1 MLIKTILFSL
11 LSSPALA
18 GLLNPAHYA
27 AHLERRAADIC
38 GKKGYD
44 RGASNYDY
52 DSSGK
57 FSTLADC
64 SKRCLASSQCLSF
77 GYGGKECMLFSVAL
91 ANNFDDDSGSTDTY
105 YDRGCSILGPQPN
118 PAQPSTSSSVKTSTT
133 SKTTSATSKA
143 QVALSMPSS
152 SSTKAITPSAAALTS
167 STTRSLTTSS
177 SPTSTIS
184 TALQSS
190 SGLSS
195 STSTSTAPAST
206 VSYYPGCKASD
217 FKQTFEITSLSWFNS
232 TNNLDCVGGKANF
245 DSSAK
250 VCVDTATNTLCDP
263 SKAGSPSTCT
273 CQAYCTPTAPS
284 AAFQPPGYGPP
295 DTISVSIAD
304 FAYPTCTQSNPQTP
318 ATGIGALGLA
328 EVGDGNVGCGPNHN
342 YLNFF
347 GDSNPGHEQGRVLF
361 IPGASCQ
368 GHLALYEATFPLSCS
383 RDGGGNATC
392 VPKTLPVAVSLTR
405 FSVGQCSSCS
415 GSLIQ

>member
-1 MLIKTILFSL
+1 MFTKAVLFSF
-11 LSSPALA
+11 LSSSALA
-18 GLLNPAHYA
+18 GVLNAAHHA
-27 AHLERRAADIC
+27 AHLDRRAADIC

-52 DSSGK
+52 DDSGK

-91 ANNFDDDSGSTDTY
+91 ANNFDADSGSTDTY
-105 YDRGCSILGPQPN
+105 YDRGCSILGSQPN
-118 PAQPSTSSSVKTSTT
+118 PQQNPVKTSTT
-133 SKTTSATSKA
+133 SKVSTTSKA
-143 QVALSMPSS
+143 QVALSSLK
-152 SSTKAITPSAAALTS
+152 TTTPSAVAPTS
-167 STTRSLTTSS
+167 STARSLSTSS
-177 SPTSTIS
+177 SPASSIS
-184 TALQSS
+184 TAIQSS
-190 SGLSS
+190 SGFSSSGFSS

-217 FKQTFEITSLSWFNS
+217 FKQTFDITSLSWFNS

-250 VCVDTATNTLCDP
+250 VCVDSATNTLCDP

-318 ATGIGALGLA
+318 ATGVGALGLA
-328 EVGDGNVGCGPNHN
+328 EVGGGNVGCGPNHN

-347 GDSNPGHEQGRVLF
+347 GDSSPGREQGRVLF
-361 IPGASCQ
+361 VPGASCQ

-383 RDGGGNATC
+383 RDAGGNATC
-392 VPKTLPVAVSLTR
+392 VPQTLPVSVSLTR
-405 FSVGQCSSCS
+405 FAVGQCNSCS

>member
-1 MLIKTILFSL
+1 MLTKAILLSL
-11 LSSPALA
+11 LSGSTFASVVNTANLD
-18 GLLNPAHYA
+18 
-27 AHLERRAADIC
+27 RRAANIC
-38 GKKGYD
+38 GKTGYD

-52 DSSGK
+52 DGSGK

-91 ANNFDDDSGSTDTY
+91 GDNFDADSSSTDIY
-105 YDRGCSILGPQPN
+105 YDRGCSIFGSQANSL
-118 PAQPSTSSSVKTSTT
+118 STSSTGKTSTT
-133 SKTTSATSKA
+133 SKAT
-143 QVALSMPSS
+143 
-152 SSTKAITPSAAALTS
+152 
-167 STTRSLTTSS
+167 
-177 SPTSTIS
+177 SPTSTARVALS
-184 TALQSS
+184 TSSSSSIKINTPSSVVPTSSTVRSSATSSNSHASTLGTTSQSS
-190 SGLSS
+190 SGSIS
-195 STSTSTAPAST
+195 STSTSTASVST

-217 FKQTFEITSLSWFNS
+217 FTQTFNFTSLSWFNS

-245 DSSAK
+245 DSSAR

-263 SKAGSPSTCT
+263 SKASSSSTCT

-295 DTISVSIAD
+295 DSVSVSIAD

-318 ATGIGALGLA
+318 PTGIGALGLA
-328 EVGDGNVGCGPNHN
+328 EIGDGNVSCGPNHN

-347 GDSNPGHEQGRVLF
+347 GDSNPGREQGRVLF

-368 GHLALYEATFPLSCS
+368 GHLALYEATFPLSCT
-383 RDGGGNATC
+383 RDAGGNATC
-392 VPKTLPVAVSLTR
+392 VPKTLPLVVSLTR
-405 FSVGQCSSCS
+405 FSLGQCNSCS